1 MTAAPT
7 VSTRENLLDVAARL
21 YSERG
26 VFQVSLSEIVRA
38 AGQRNA
44 SAIQYHFGDRDA
56 LLVALLEPNV
66 RFIGERR
73 REFLDR
79 ARAAPDDDRRVVVE
93 ALVRPVTELAERGW
107 RERAFLCI
115 GLDVA
120 DHADEV
126 GDEVTALVHR
136 TAGAEAYEL
145 LAARSPGLDDDLLR
159 TRVAVCVELLGRAAS
174 QRARVPPDEP
184 GPRLSGERFV
194 ENLIDMIHGAFT
206 APVTPVRDP
215 VPNG

>member
-93 ALVRPVTELAERGW
+93 ALV
-107 RERAFLCI
+107 
-115 GLDVA
+115 
-120 DHADEV
+120 
-126 GDEVTALVHR
+126 HR
-136 TAGAEAYEL
+136 TAGADAYEL
-145 LAARSPGLDDDLLR
+145 LAARSPGLDDDLFR